1 MEVTIGLIIVILTWL
16 ILLLNLTF
24 AITIIFFERRDIG
37 TTWAWL
43 LVLFFLPL
51 IGFFVY
57 IFFGRLIKS
66 QNFYEVEEEKREAY
80 HHHVA
85 EQLDQL
91 DQSTAPFNHP
101 LLLKHRRLARLNL
114 VSTNAMMSFHND
126 IRVLHDGK
134 EKFDQLF
141 QDIER
146 ATKEVNIQYYII
158 QNDALGQ
165 SLIRLLTEKA
175 KQGLRVRLLYDA
187 VGSRGLRHKHFKDL
201 LSYGG
206 EVKSFFPSKLGINFR
221 VNNRNHRKL
230 CIIDGDFGYI
240 GGFNVG
246 DEYLGKDEHFG
257 YWRDVHL
264 RISGDAVKELLERF
278 ILDWNRSVPTKTKA
292 RKDDFVWPTE
302 GISHHAAPVQI
313 VTSGPNS
320 STEHLKNMLVK
331 MITQSKECIYIQ
343 TPYFIPD
350 ASFLDACRIALMA
363 GTKIKLMIPNKPDHM
378 FVYWATYANAAEL
391 VRYGAEVF
399 TYEEGFLHAK
409 TLVIDGEVASIGT
422 TNIDARSFRLN
433 FEISALV
440 FDKAIAQSVID
451 AFERDEARAERL
463 TIEGYESRTR
473 WIRFKE
479 SVSRLLS
486 PIL

>member
-1 MEVTIGLIIVILTWL
+1 MELTFGLIIIILTWL

-24 AITIIFFERRDIG
+24 AVTIIFFERRDIG

-51 IGFFVY
+51 IGFFIY
-57 IFFGRLIKS
+57 IFFGRLIKT
-66 QNFYEVEEEKREAY
+66 QNFYEVEEEKRAAY
-80 HHHVA
+80 HHHV
-85 EQLDQL
+85 ENQLDQL
-91 DQSTAPFNHP
+91 DRSIDPFTHP
-101 LLLKHRRLARLNL
+101 LLLKHRRLSRLNL
-114 VSTNAMMSFHND
+114 VSTNALVTFRND
-126 IRVLHDGK
+126 IDVLHDGK
-134 EKFDQLF
+134 LKFERLF
-141 QDIER
+141 QDIEE
-146 ATKEVNIQYYII
+146 ATQEINIQYYII
-158 QNDALGQ
+158 QNDPLGQ
-165 SLIRLLTEKA
+165 SLISLLTKQA
-175 KQGLRVRLLYDA
+175 KNGVRVRLLYDA
-187 VGSRGLRHKHFKDL
+187 VGSRALKRKHFKDL
-201 LSYGG
+201 LAHGG
-206 EVKSFFPSKLGINFR
+206 EVKSFFPSRLGVNFR
-221 VNNRNHRKL
+221 INNRNHRKL
-230 CIIDGDFGYI
+230 CILDGKVGYI

-264 RISGDAVKELLERF
+264 RIRGEAVGELLERF
-278 ILDWNRSVPTKTKA
+278 LLDWNRSVPTKEKED
-292 RKDDFVWPTE
+292 KDAFVWPVE
-302 GISHHAAPVQI
+302 RVQAAGSPVQI

-331 MITQSKECIYIQ
+331 MISQAKDTIYIQ

-363 GTKIKLMIPNKPDHM
+363 GTKIKIMIPNKPDHM
-378 FVYWATYANAAEL
+378 FVYWATFANAAEL
-391 VRYGAEVF
+391 VRYGAEVY

-422 TNIDARSFRLN
+422 TNIDARSFHLN

-440 FDKAIAQSVID
+440 FDKGVAQSVID
-451 AFERDEARAERL
+451 AFERDKTRAERL
-463 TIEGYESRTR
+463 TIERYETRTR

>member
-1 MEVTIGLIIVILTWL
+1 MELTFGLIIIILTWL

-24 AITIIFFERRDIG
+24 AVTIIFFERRDIG

-51 IGFFVY
+51 IGFFIY
-57 IFFGRLIKS
+57 IFFGRLIKT
-66 QNFYEVEEEKREAY
+66 QNFYEVEEEKRAAY
-80 HHHVA
+80 HHHV
-85 EQLDQL
+85 ENQLDQL
-91 DQSTAPFNHP
+91 DRSIDPFTHP
-101 LLLKHRRLARLNL
+101 LLLKHRRLSRLNL
-114 VSTNAMMSFHND
+114 VSTNALVTFRND
-126 IRVLHDGK
+126 IDVLHDGK
-134 EKFDQLF
+134 LKFERLF
-141 QDIER
+141 QDIEE
-146 ATKEVNIQYYII
+146 ATQEINIQYYII
-158 QNDALGQ
+158 QNDPLGQ
-165 SLIRLLTEKA
+165 SLISLLTKQA
-175 KQGLRVRLLYDA
+175 KNGVRVRLLYDA
-187 VGSRGLRHKHFKDL
+187 VGSRALKRKHFKDL
-201 LSYGG
+201 LAHGG
-206 EVKSFFPSKLGINFR
+206 EVKSFFPSRLGVNFR
-221 VNNRNHRKL
+221 INNRNHRKL
-230 CIIDGDFGYI
+230 CILDGKVGYI

-264 RISGDAVKELLERF
+264 RIRGEAVGELLERF
-278 ILDWNRSVPTKTKA
+278 LLDWNRSVPTKEKED
-292 RKDDFVWPTE
+292 KDAFVWPVE
-302 GISHHAAPVQI
+302 RVQAAGSPVQI

-331 MITQSKECIYIQ
+331 MISQAKDTIYIQ

-363 GTKIKLMIPNKPDHM
+363 GTKIKIMIPNKPDHM
-378 FVYWATYANAAEL
+378 FVYWATFANAAEL
-391 VRYGAEVF
+391 VRYGAEVY

-422 TNIDARSFRLN
+422 TNIDARSFHLN

-440 FDKAIAQSVID
+440 FDRDVAQSVID
-451 AFERDEARAERL
+451 AFERDKARAERL
-463 TIEGYESRTR
+463 TIERYETRTR

>member
-1 MEVTIGLIIVILTWL
+1 MELTFGLIIIILTWL

-24 AITIIFFERRDIG
+24 AVTIIFFERRDIG

-51 IGFFVY
+51 IGFFIY
-57 IFFGRLIKS
+57 IFFGRLIKT
-66 QNFYEVEEEKREAY
+66 QNFYEVEEEKRAAY
-80 HHHVA
+80 HHHV
-85 EQLDQL
+85 ENQLDQL
-91 DQSTAPFNHP
+91 DRSIDPFTHP
-101 LLLKHRRLARLNL
+101 LLLKHRRLSRLNL
-114 VSTNAMMSFHND
+114 VSTNALVTFRND
-126 IRVLHDGK
+126 IDVLHDGK
-134 EKFDQLF
+134 LKFERLF
-141 QDIER
+141 QDIEE
-146 ATKEVNIQYYII
+146 ATQEINIQYYII
-158 QNDALGQ
+158 QNDPLGQ
-165 SLIRLLTEKA
+165 SLISLLTKQA
-175 KQGLRVRLLYDA
+175 KNGVRVRLLYDA
-187 VGSRGLRHKHFKDL
+187 VGSRALKRKHFKDL
-201 LSYGG
+201 LAHGG
-206 EVKSFFPSKLGINFR
+206 EVKSFFPSRLGVNFR
-221 VNNRNHRKL
+221 INNRNHRKL
-230 CIIDGDFGYI
+230 CILDGKVGYI

-264 RISGDAVKELLERF
+264 RIRGEAVGELLERF
-278 ILDWNRSVPTKTKA
+278 LLDWNRSVPTKEKED
-292 RKDDFVWPTE
+292 KDAFVWPVE
-302 GISHHAAPVQI
+302 RVQAAGSPVQI

-331 MITQSKECIYIQ
+331 MISQAKDTIYIQ

-363 GTKIKLMIPNKPDHM
+363 GTKIKIMIPNKPDHM
-378 FVYWATYANAAEL
+378 FVYWATFANAAEL
-391 VRYGAEVF
+391 VRYGAEVY

-422 TNIDARSFRLN
+422 TNIDARSFHLN

-440 FDKAIAQSVID
+440 FDRDVAQSVID
-451 AFERDEARAERL
+451 AFERDKTRAERL
-463 TIEGYESRTR
+463 TIERYETRTR

>member
-1 MEVTIGLIIVILTWL
+1 MEVTLGVIIIILTWL

-80 HHHVA
+80 HHHV
-85 EQLDQL
+85 ESQLDQL
-91 DQSTAPFNHP
+91 DRTDGPFHHP
-101 LLLKHRRLARLNL
+101 LLLKHRRLSRLNL
-114 VSTNAMMSFHND
+114 VSTNALMTFHND
-126 IRVLHDGK
+126 ITVIHDGK
-134 EKFDQLF
+134 VKFEQLF
-141 QDIER
+141 QDIDAAKREI
-146 ATKEVNIQYYII
+146 NIQYYII
-158 QNDALGQ
+158 QNDPLGQ
-165 SLIRLLTEKA
+165 SLIGLLTEKA
-175 KQGLRVRLLYDA
+175 KQGVKVRLLYDA
-187 VGSRGLRHKHFKDL
+187 VGSRGLKRAHFKTL
-201 LSYGG
+201 LEHGG

-230 CIIDGDFGYI
+230 CIIDGSLGYI

-264 RISGDAVKELLERF
+264 RIYGEAVRELLERF
-278 ILDWNRSVPTKTKA
+278 LLDWNRSVPTKAKEEKEA
-292 RKDDFVWPTE
+292 FVWPE
-302 GISHHAAPVQI
+302 EHIQAHDSPVQV

-331 MITQSKECIYIQ
+331 MITEAKDSIYIQ

-363 GTKIKLMIPNKPDHM
+363 GTKINLMIPNKPDHM

-391 VRYGAEVF
+391 VRYGADVY

-422 TNIDARSFRLN
+422 TNIDARSFHLN

-440 FDKAIAQSVID
+440 FDRDVAQSVID
-451 AFERDEARAERL
+451 AFERDKERSEQL
-463 TIEGYESRTR
+463 TVERYETRTR

>member
-1 MEVTIGLIIVILTWL
+1 MVGSNRSASSIPNSDISCAKNPVTVMATIPRG
-16 ILLLNLTF
+16 
-24 AITIIFFERRDIG
+24 AIQLMSARS
-37 TTWAWL
+37 
-43 LVLFFLPL
+43 
-51 IGFFVY
+51 FV
-57 IFFGRLIKS
+57 
-66 QNFYEVEEEKREAY
+66 V
-80 HHHVA
+80 
-85 EQLDQL
+85 
-91 DQSTAPFNHP
+91 
-101 LLLKHRRLARLNL
+101 
-114 VSTNAMMSFHND
+114 ND
-126 IRVLHDGK
+126 
-134 EKFDQLF
+134 EPS
-141 QDIER
+141 
-146 ATKEVNIQYYII
+146 KEVCTETGRTMNKIPRIDKRSGQSKMASKLSRVKLAVRMINTVETSNIQYYII
-158 QNDALGQ
+158 QNDPLGQ

-175 KQGLRVRLLYDA
+175 KQGVRIRLLYDA
-187 VGSRGLRHKHFKDL
+187 VESRGLRHKHFKDL
-201 LSYGG
+201 LTHGG

-230 CIIDGDFGYI
+230 SIIDGDLGYI

-278 ILDWNRSVPTKTKA
+278 ILDWNRSVPTKTKS
-292 RKDDFVWPTE
+292 RKNDFVWPTE
-302 GISHHAAPVQI
+302 GISHHASPVQI

-331 MITQSKECIYIQ
+331 MITQSKGCIYIQ

-363 GTKIKLMIPNKPDHM
+363 GTKIKLMITNKPDHM
-378 FVYWATYANAAEL
+378 FVYWTTYANAAEL

-409 TLVIDGEVASIGT
+409 TLVINGEVASIGT

-440 FDKAIAQSVID
+440 FDRDVAQPVID
-451 AFERDEARAERL
+451 AFERDESRAERL
-463 TIEGYESRTR
+463 TIERYESRTR
-473 WIRFKE
+473 
-479 SVSRLLS
+479 
-486 PIL
+486 

>member
-201 LSYGG
+201 LAHGG
-206 EVKSFFPSKLGINFR
+206 EV
-221 VNNRNHRKL
+221 
-230 CIIDGDFGYI
+230 
-240 GGFNVG
+240 
-246 DEYLGKDEHFG
+246 
-257 YWRDVHL
+257 
-264 RISGDAVKELLERF
+264 LER
-278 ILDWNRSVPTKTKA
+278 
-292 RKDDFVWPTE
+292 
-302 GISHHAAPVQI
+302 
-313 VTSGPNS
+313 
-320 STEHLKNMLVK
+320 
-331 MITQSKECIYIQ
+331 
-343 TPYFIPD
+343 
-350 ASFLDACRIALMA
+350 
-363 GTKIKLMIPNKPDHM
+363 
-378 FVYWATYANAAEL
+378 
-391 VRYGAEVF
+391 
-399 TYEEGFLHAK
+399 
-409 TLVIDGEVASIGT
+409 
-422 TNIDARSFRLN
+422 
-433 FEISALV
+433 
-440 FDKAIAQSVID
+440 
-451 AFERDEARAERL
+451 
-463 TIEGYESRTR
+463 YESRTR

>member
-1 MEVTIGLIIVILTWL
+1 MEITFGVIIIVLTWL

-57 IFFGRLIKS
+57 IFFGRLIKT

-80 HHHVA
+80 HHHVEA
-85 EQLDQL
+85 QLDAL
-91 DQSTAPFNHP
+91 DSADEPFDHP
-101 LLLKHRRLARLNL
+101 LLLKHQRLSRLNL
-114 VSTNAMMSFHND
+114 VSTNALMTFKND
-126 IRVLHDGK
+126 ISVIHDGK
-134 EKFDQLF
+134 EKFNLLF
-141 QDIER
+141 EDIER
-146 ATKEVNIQYYII
+146 AEQEVNIQYYII
-158 QNDALGQ
+158 QNDALGR
-165 SLIRLLTEKA
+165 SLISLLTKKA
-175 KQGLRVRLLYDA
+175 ETGVRVRLLYDA
-187 VGSRGLRHKHFKDL
+187 VGSRGLKRTHFKEL
-201 LSYGG
+201 LAHGG

-221 VNNRNHRKL
+221 VNNRNHRKV
-230 CIIDGDFGYI
+230 CIIDGKTGYI

-264 RISGDAVKELLERF
+264 RIEGEAVKELLERF
-278 ILDWNRSVPTKTKA
+278 ILDWNRSVPTKNKEQ
-292 RKDDFVWPTE
+292 KESFVCQTD
-302 GISHHAAPVQI
+302 HALAADSPVQV

-320 STEHLKNMLVK
+320 TSEHLKNMLLK
-331 MITQSKECIYIQ
+331 MITEAKETIYIQ

-350 ASFLDACRIALMA
+350 ASFLDACRVALMA
-363 GTKIKLMIPNKPDHM
+363 GTNIKLMIPNKPDHM

-391 VRYGAEVF
+391 VRYGAEVY

-440 FDKAIAQSVID
+440 FDRDVARSVID
-451 AFERDEARAERL
+451 AFERDEMRSRRL
-463 TIEGYESRTR
+463 TLERYETRTR